1 MYCFLIYFVLSCGG
15 QSTTFADFLAD
26 VFVHIC
32 IGSDVNIIC
41 PEPKPL
47 TFIWLYKWNM
57 CVSLWQE
64 ERLIFIICY
73 VLDEDATGTVGRKQ
87 DNNVFITK
95 FLIIVQ
101 IKIIVMILLL
111 VLALLI
117 VFLVIHDICTMMG
130 I

>member
-1 MYCFLIYFVLSCGG
+1 
-15 QSTTFADFLAD
+15 
-26 VFVHIC
+26 
-32 IGSDVNIIC
+32 
-41 PEPKPL
+41 
-47 TFIWLYKWNM
+47 M